1 MGKTIKLKR
10 GYDIKIVG
18 TPKQETVNNFQAR
31 TYAIK
36 PPNFEGISPIPK
48 LLVKVGDEV
57 KAGDGLFY
65 NKLNPDIIYTA
76 PVSGE
81 VIEVRRGLKRA
92 ITEVVVLADN
102 AISFKKFNTP
112 RLSSASKQEVVDLLL
127 QSGCWTFLRQR
138 PYNVVASPSETPKN
152 IFISGFD
159 TAPLAPDYNYVL
171 KGQAS
176 YFQAGVDTLKH
187 LTSGTIHLSV
197 NGKENVVDTLANVKG
212 VEIHKISGS
221 HPAGTVGTQI
231 HHIAPI
237 NKGDVVWTINP
248 QDVVA
253 IGRLMLNGVFNTE
266 RLVSI
271 GGPVVKNPQYYK
283 TYLGAS
289 IQGMVNDNLTNNH
302 VRYIS
307 GNPLT
312 GTIVEAEGHLDF
324 WHSQL
329 TVLEEGDQYEMF
341 GWLLPGL
348 GWVVPGNRPSV
359 SKTYPAFLKPNKKFN
374 VTTNTHGEHRAFVVT
389 GLYEKVTPMDV
400 YPMQLLKSIM
410 YGDFDQMEGLGIYEV
425 VEEDL
430 ALCGF
435 VCPSKTEVQAILR
448 QGLDMMR
455 EQG

>member
-1 MGKTIKLKR
+1 MGKTIKLKK
-10 GYDIKIVG
+10 GYDIKIIG
-18 TPKQETVNNFQAR
+18 EPKKETIGNFQAR
-31 TYAIK
+31 TYAVK

-57 KAGDGLFY
+57 KAGEGLFFD
-65 NKLNPDIIYTA
+65 KSNPDIIYAA

-81 VIEVRRGLKRA
+81 VIEVKRGSKRA
-92 ITEVVVLADN
+92 IVEVIILADN
-102 AISFKKFNTP
+102 DVAFKQFDKI
-112 RLSSASKQEVVDLLL
+112 SASTSKEAIINMLL

-138 PYNVVASPSETPKN
+138 PYNVVANPSETPKN

-159 TAPLAPDYNYVL
+159 TAPLAPDYSYVMQ
-171 KGQAS
+171 GQGK
-176 YFQAGVDTLKH
+176 YFQAGVDVLKQ
-187 LTSGTIHLSV
+187 LTSGKVHLSV
-197 NGKENVVDTLANVKG
+197 NSQTASTDAYKSVKG
-212 VEIHKISGS
+212 VELHQVNGP
-221 HPAGTVGTQI
+221 HPSGTVGTQI
-231 HHIAPI
+231 HHIAPL
-237 NKGDVVWTINP
+237 NKGEVVWTINP
-248 QDVVA
+248 QDVLVL
-253 IGRLMLNGVFNTE
+253 GRLALDGVFNTE

-271 GGPVVKNPQYYK
+271 GGSAVKNPQYYK

-289 IQGMVNDNLTNNH
+289 IEGMVKDNLNTEH

-312 GTIVEAEGHLDF
+312 GSNVEANGHIDF
-324 WHSQL
+324 WHHQL
-329 TVLEEGDQYEMF
+329 TVLEEGDAYEMF
-341 GWLLPGL
+341 GWILPGL
-348 GWVVPGNRPSV
+348 GWVVPANRPSF
-359 SKTYPAFLKPNKKFN
+359 SKTFPAFLKPNKAYN
-374 VTTNTHGEHRAFVVT
+374 VSTNTHGEHRAFVVT
-389 GLYEKVTPMDV
+389 GLYEKVTPMDI

>member
-10 GYDIKIVG
+10 GYDVKIVG
-18 TPKQETVNNFQAR
+18 EPQKETVDNFQAR
-31 TYAIK
+31 TYAVK
-36 PPNFEGISPIPK
+36 PPNFQGISPIPK

-57 KAGDGLFY
+57 KAGDGLFF
-65 NKLNPDIIYTA
+65 NKPNPDIIYAA

-81 VIEVRRGLKRA
+81 IVEVKRGEKRA
-92 ITEVVVLADN
+92 IAEVIILADKKV
-102 AISFKKFNTP
+102 SFKQFDKIN
-112 RLSSASKQEVVDLLL
+112 SSASKETVVKSLL
-127 QSGCWTFLRQR
+127 QSGAWAFLRQR
-138 PYNVVASPSETPKN
+138 PYNVVADPSQTPKN

-159 TAPLAPDYNYVL
+159 TAPLAPDYNYVMQ
-171 KGQAS
+171 GQGK
-176 YFQAGVDTLKH
+176 YFQAGVDVLKK
-187 LTSGTIHLSV
+187 LTSGKVHLSV
-197 NGKENVVDTLANVKG
+197 DGKSTPSDAYKNVKG
-212 VEIHKISGS
+212 IEVHQVSGP

-231 HHIAPI
+231 HHISPL
-237 NKGDVVWTINP
+237 NKGEVVWTINP
-248 QDVVA
+248 QDVLVL
-253 IGRLMLNGVFNTE
+253 GRLALDGVFNTE
-266 RLVSI
+266 RLISV
-271 GGPVVKNPQYYK
+271 GGSVVKNPKYYK

-289 IQGMVNDNLTNNH
+289 IEGLVRDNLTTSH

-312 GTIVEAEGHLDF
+312 GSTIEASGHIDF
-324 WHSQL
+324 WHHQL
-329 TVLEEGDQYEMF
+329 TVLEEGDAYEMF
-341 GWLLPGL
+341 GWILPGL
-348 GWVVPGNRPSV
+348 GWILPANRPSA
-359 SKTYPAFLKPNKKFN
+359 SKTFPAFLKPNKKYA

-389 GLYEKVTPMDV
+389 GLYEKVTPIDIF
-400 YPMQLLKSIM
+400 PMQLLKSIM

>member
-18 TPKQETVNNFQAR
+18 EPKQDTVNNFQAR
-31 TYAIK
+31 TYSIK
-36 PPNFEGISPIPK
+36 PPNFEGMYPIPK
-48 LLVKVGDEV
+48 LLVQVGDEV
-57 KAGDGLFY
+57 KAGDGLFFD
-65 NKLNPDIIYTA
+65 KSNPDVIYAA

-81 VIEVRRGLKRA
+81 VIEVKRGLKRA
-92 ITEVVVLADN
+92 IVEVIILADN
-102 AISFKKFNTP
+102 NVTFKQFDKINPSTSKEAIIKS
-112 RLSSASKQEVVDLLL
+112 LL
-127 QSGCWTFLRQR
+127 QSGGWAFLRQR

-159 TAPLAPDYNYVL
+159 TAPLAPDYSYVMQ
-171 KGQAS
+171 GQGK
-176 YFQAGVDTLKH
+176 YFQAGVDVLKK
-187 LTSGTIHLSV
+187 LTSGKVHLSV
-197 NGKENVVDTLANVKG
+197 NDQTGSTDTYTSVKG
-212 VEIHKISGS
+212 IEVHKINGP
-221 HPAGTVGTQI
+221 HPTGTVGTQI
-231 HHIAPI
+231 HHLAPLA
-237 NKGDVVWTINP
+237 KGEVVWTINP
-248 QDVVA
+248 QDVLV
-253 IGRLMLNGVFNTE
+253 IGRLALDGEFNTE
-266 RLVSI
+266 RLVSV

-283 TYLGAS
+283 TYLGAN
-289 IQGMVNDNLTNNH
+289 IANMVKDNLSNDH

-312 GTIVEAEGHLDF
+312 GSIIEANGHLGF
-324 WHSQL
+324 WNHQL
-329 TVLEEGDQYEMF
+329 TVLEEGDAYEMF
-341 GWLLPGL
+341 GWILPGL
-348 GWVVPGNRPSV
+348 GWILPGNRPSV
-359 SKTYPAFLKPNKKFN
+359 SKTFPAFLKPNKAYD

-389 GLYEKVTPMDV
+389 GLYEKVTPLDI